1 MAALIALISF
11 LAILAGFA
19 AIWYYAVLPKQAI
32 RERIGNY
39 VELSPGPEQ
48 LTAGFGQKKVLT
60 GWRAT
65 VRDVSRHFEWSGQSK
80 GLENKLIRAGLP
92 LRGSEFA
99 AVWAGSMIGSAAVL
113 FVISGGKLFMASL
126 GVVFGYILPHVFLR
140 FKAAKRVRKFNNQ
153 LSDALVLVG
162 NSLRTGYSF
171 LQAIEMVARE
181 MPSPMSVE
189 FARVLKEMSLGI
201 TTEDAL
207 NNLNSRVGSDDL
219 DLVVTAVLI
228 QRQVG
233 GNLAEVLDN
242 IAGTI
247 RARIKLKGEIQTL
260 TAQGRISGMVV
271 GLMPFVMA
279 VLMTLVNPDYMQIL
293 FTHPIGK
300 IVLGT
305 AFASQLFGI
314 MLIRKIVDIKL

>member
-1 MAALIALISF
+1 MVALIALSAF
-11 LAILAGFA
+11 LTIMVGLA
-19 AIWYYAVLPKQAI
+19 AIWYYAVLPKQTI
-32 RERIGNY
+32 RDRIGHY
-39 VELSPGPEQ
+39 IEPSSTADVRTELLHKPS
-48 LTAGFGQKKVLT
+48 LT

-65 VRDVSRHFEWSGQSK
+65 VRRLSRHFEWSGQSR

-99 AVWAGSMIGSAAVL
+99 TVWAGSMVGCAAVL
-113 FVISGGKLFMASL
+113 FVISGGNPLMTSV
-126 GVVFGYILPHVFLR
+126 GIVVGFIVPKMFLSI
-140 FKAAKRVRKFNNQ
+140 KAAKRIRQLNDQ
-153 LSDALVLVG
+153 LSDALVLVA

-181 MPSPMSVE
+181 MTPPISQE
-189 FARVLKEMSLGI
+189 FARMLKEINLGI

-207 NNLNSRVGSDDL
+207 NNMARRVGSDDL

-247 RARIKLKGEIQTL
+247 RSRIKLKGEIRTL
-260 TAQGRISGMVV
+260 TAQGRISGLVV
-271 GLMPFVMA
+271 GLMPFVMGL
-279 VLMTLVNPDYMQIL
+279 LMTVANPDYMQGL
-293 FTHPIGK
+293 FTHPAGK
-300 IVLGT
+300 MMLG
-305 AFASQLFGI
+305 AALVSQLFGI
-314 MLIRKIVDIKL
+314 MLVRKIVDIRL

>member
-1 MAALIALISF
+1 MAVLIALISF

-39 VELSPGPEQ
+39 VELSPGPVQ
-48 LTAGFGQKKVLT
+48 LAAGFGQKKVLT

-65 VRDVSRHFEWSGQSK
+65 VRDMSRHFEWSGQSK

-126 GVVFGYILPHVFLR
+126 GVVFGYILPQVFLR